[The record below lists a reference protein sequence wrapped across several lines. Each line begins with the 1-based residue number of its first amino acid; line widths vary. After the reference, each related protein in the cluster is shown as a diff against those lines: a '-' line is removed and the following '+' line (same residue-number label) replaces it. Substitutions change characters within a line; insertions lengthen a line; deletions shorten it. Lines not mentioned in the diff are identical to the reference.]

1 METVETLAKLEPSL
15 RHKIQIMQSCLKRLG
30 RVVVAFSG
38 GVDSTL
44 LLAIAADTLGKTN
57 VLAAMGVSA
66 THPHRERQ
74 AGREI
79 ASQLGVELVELETNE
94 LADPQFLANP
104 PQRCYICKR
113 HVMGP
118 MIELAGRR
126 GLRTVISGTNA
137 DDLGDYRPGI
147 RAAEELGIVN
157 PLIEASMTKADIRA
171 TSKALGL
178 PTWDKP
184 SMACLASR
192 VPYGQPLTKET
203 LQRVE
208 QAENA
213 LRDLGFATCRVRDH
227 FPVARI
233 EVAGDRLSLAMELRQ
248 AIIERVK
255 SAGYTFVALDLEG
268 FRSGSL
274 NQALPPSRPKP
285 SGSWTRKAGSR
296 PIRSSG
302 RFRPD
307 HPCGCCSFGTSA
319 SRGFRWS
326 RPGPVPCG

>member
-1 METVETLAKLEPSL
+1 MATVIAETLEKLEPSL
-15 RHKIQIMQSCLKRLG
+15 RHKVQLAQSCLKRLG

-44 LLAIAADTLGKTN
+44 LLAIAVDTLRTAN

-66 THPHRERQ
+66 IHPQRERE
-74 AGREI
+74 AGREV
-79 ASQLGVELVELETNE
+79 AEQLGVELVELETGE

-126 GLRTVISGTNA
+126 GLRTVVSGTNA
-137 DDLGDYRPGI
+137 DDLGDFRPGI

-157 PLIEASMTKADIRA
+157 PLIEAGMTKADIRA
-171 TSKALGL
+171 ASKALGL

-184 SMACLASR
+184 SMACLATR

-203 LQRVE
+203 LRRVE

-213 LRDLGFATCRVRDH
+213 LRDLGFATCRLRDH

-233 EVAGDRLSLAMELRQ
+233 EVTGEQLALATEMRQ
-248 AIIERVK
+248 AIVKRVK
-255 SAGYTFVALDLEG
+255 AAGYTFVALDLEG
-268 FRSGSL
+268 FRSGSM
-274 NQALPPSRPKP
+274 NEVLPSQP
-285 SGSWTRKAGSR
+285 T
-296 PIRSSG
+296 
-302 RFRPD
+302 D
-307 HPCGCCSFGTSA
+307 
-319 SRGFRWS
+319 
-326 RPGPVPCG
+326 V